1 MKLVT
6 AEEMRSLDE
15 EAIKKIGIPSI
26 VLMENAGL
34 KTAQIIEKEYSPLKG
49 KSVYIF
55 CGPGNNG
62 GDGMVVA
69 RHLFN
74 QGIKVKIF
82 LLGKKEKLKK
92 DAARNLAI
100 TEKMDI
106 FIKEIISSEDLEP
119 LKKELEGIEVVVDAL
134 LGTGSKGAPRGLMK
148 EAIILINKYS
158 KNILALD
165 IPTGVDADTGEVA
178 GEAVKADHTITFAYP
193 KRGLYLYPGMD
204 YAGKIKV
211 VDIGIPSTLEEK
223 RIKSNLLTS
232 SDVSKDLFYRKLSS
246 HKGSFGHLLVIAGS
260 EGMTGA
266 ASLSA
271 LAALRVG
278 AGLVTLG
285 IPESLNPILEIKLT
299 EVMTLPLPESKEKT
313 LSYRAFEKIEKF
325 SQRCKAIA
333 LGPGISLHK
342 ESKELAVIIIKRLN
356 IPLVLDADGINA
368 LTGEVSLLS
377 KYKAPLIITPHP
389 GEMSRLLKIS
399 LEEVQKDRIKSTTTL
414 AKKVG
419 AIAVLKGA
427 RTIIADKEGNN
438 WINSTGNPG
447 MASGGSGDVL
457 TGIIGGLLVQGI
469 PPLEAAKSGVYFHGY
484 AADLAIQK
492 KEEMSLIASDILEN
506 LPGAIRRIKSEYC

>member
-82 LLGKKEKLKK
+82 LLGKKEKLEK

-100 TEKMDI
+100 TEKMGI
-106 FIKEIISSEDLEP
+106 SIKEIISSEDLEP

-148 EAIILINKYS
+148 EAITLINKYS

-165 IPTGVDADTGEVA
+165 IPTGVDTDTGGVA
-178 GEAVKADHTITFAYP
+178 GEAVKADHTITFVYP

-204 YAGKIKV
+204 YAGNIKV

-266 ASLSA
+266 ASL
-271 LAALRVG
+271 
-278 AGLVTLG
+278 
-285 IPESLNPILEIKLT
+285 
-299 EVMTLPLPESKEKT
+299 
-313 LSYRAFEKIEKF
+313 LS
-325 SQRCKAIA
+325 SGC
-333 LGPGISLHK
+333 
-342 ESKELAVIIIKRLN
+342 
-356 IPLVLDADGINA
+356 
-368 LTGEVSLLS
+368 
-377 KYKAPLIITPHP
+377 
-389 GEMSRLLKIS
+389 
-399 LEEVQKDRIKSTTTL
+399 
-414 AKKVG
+414 
-419 AIAVLKGA
+419 LKG
-427 RTIIADKEGNN
+427 RSRIGN
-438 WINSTGNPG
+438 IRNP
-447 MASGGSGDVL
+447 
-457 TGIIGGLLVQGI
+457 
-469 PPLEAAKSGVYFHGY
+469 
-484 AADLAIQK
+484 
-492 KEEMSLIASDILEN
+492 
-506 LPGAIRRIKSEYC
+506 